1 MSILRNSMRT
11 IIRGLQE
18 GGSVR
23 VHVVGALHL
32 DRAPSQL
39 SSRDFNIPR
48 YRVSLISKP
57 RWYNVGASRQRLTI
71 HSS

>member
-39 SSRDFNIPR
+39 SSRDFNIPS
-48 YRVSLISKP
+48 VV
-57 RWYNVGASRQRLTI
+57 NQ
-71 HSS
+71 